1 MTETIVVGLAETF
14 FGVSVRRGVWAG
26 AGAGAGAGVYLILGK
41 LF

>member
-14 FGVSVRRGVWAG
+14 FGVSVKRGVW
-26 AGAGAGAGVYLILGK
+26 AGAGVYLILGK